1 MQVTDK
7 PVRLPK
13 LIVLATLPETAKDAI
28 EEWDLESGGLDLNLE
43 EFAPEERPGMET
55 ALGFLPGL
63 TPFQRGLVQDGLLD
77 AYEGSHARKAAFYR
91 LIIDYA
97 IGGTGIEIKNRTVD
111 ENGTCG
117 PMEFIFS
124 EGAVV

>member
-1 MQVTDK
+1 MQVIDK

-13 LIVLATLPETAKDAI
+13 LIVLATLPESAKTAI
-28 EEWDLESGGLDLNLE
+28 EKGELESGLDPAS
-43 EFAPEERPGMET
+43 FAAGEQPGME
-55 ALGFLPGL
+55 AVQGFLPRL
-63 TPFQRGLVQDGLLD
+63 TEFQRGLVQDGLLD

-97 IGGTGIEIKNRTVD
+97 IEGTGIEIKNRTVD
-111 ENGTCG
+111 EDGTCG

-124 EGAVV
+124 ERAVD